1 MGDRGKTCKIVVSK
15 PLSQRKKLQW
25 VSVYF
30 AYRLESFKTVISM
43 SLSWRKDSS
52 GLVFLWGGY
61 MYTVHVSTF
70 EIVVGISELEKR
82 LQWISF
88 CL

>member
-1 MGDRGKTCKIVVSK
+1 
-15 PLSQRKKLQW
+15 
-25 VSVYF
+25 
-30 AYRLESFKTVISM
+30 M

-52 GLVFLWGGY
+52 GLVFLWGRY

-70 EIVVGISELEKR
+70 EIVVGILELEKR

-88 CL
+88 VYKNTEFMGLLL

>member
-1 MGDRGKTCKIVVSK
+1 M
-15 PLSQRKKLQW
+15 
-25 VSVYF
+25 
-30 AYRLESFKTVISM
+30 SM

-88 CL
+88 VYKNRVHGVIFVMFQKGY